1 MTQEQSLYTL
11 AELEGASGVPARRI
25 RTWIKAG
32 VLPSPYGM
40 GPGPH
45 YGAEHLE
52 RIQFIE
58 RLPIARIPVGDLR
71 DLFESLPRETIQLVA
86 SGREDVTA
94 AALAGMQP
102 PARRGGSTPSPARK
116 RPPSWTTIQ
125 IQDGLELRMRGDEP
139 DQVAWLAHLARHLRE
154 WVAQQ
159 E

>member
-1 MTQEQSLYTL
+1 MDREQSIYTL
-11 AELEGASGVPARRI
+11 AELEGSSGVPARRI
-25 RTWIKAG
+25 RTWIKSG
-32 VLPSPYGM
+32 VLPAPHGM

-58 RLPIARIPVGDLR
+58 RLPIARIPVSDLR
-71 DLFESLPRETIQLVA
+71 ELFESLPRETIQLVA

-94 AALAGMQP
+94 AALAGMHP
-102 PARRGGSTPSPARK
+102 PDKRGVPSQARK

-159 E
+159 D